1 MFQGK
6 SDVQALKHGEV
17 SSQARKVP
25 TSLSSKQNDLMK
37 QWKRTSKVDDLL
49 KMSSRNAQK
58 VSPRCDEA
66 LKSSKDYPQGK
77 EDASPSQ
84 VITKISLMA
93 VIKPTSVGRPSN
105 HVRNISKRD
114 ENEGCLGI
122 SNVACVKDVHVCNI
136 RPNMPWR
143 M

>member
-1 MFQGK
+1 VK
-6 SDVQALKHGEV
+6 ALKHGEE
-17 SSQARKVP
+17 SSQAIKEP
-25 TSLSSKQNDLMK
+25 TSLSSKWNDLMK

-58 VSPRCDEA
+58 VSPRCEQA
-66 LKSSKDYPQGK
+66 LKSSKYSPQGK
-77 EDASPSQ
+77 EYSSPSQ
-84 VITKISLMA
+84 VITKITLMS
-93 VIKPTSVGRPSN
+93 VIKSTSVGQPSN

-114 ENEGCLGI
+114 EKGGCLGI